1 MTAARRLLHRWRG
14 VGVALPGRTAIGA
27 TLLGTMAL
35 AALLAPAMAALL
47 GHDADLPDLINRFAA
62 PSPAHPLGTDDLG
75 RDMLLRLLYGARVSL
90 TVGVAVALAATGL
103 GTALGLLAA
112 WRGGWTDRV
121 LSALCDG
128 LMALPGLLL
137 VMILATLSPGETWPL
152 FLGLALV
159 LWVENF
165 RVVRTVARG
174 RLMAPDVEAARL
186 FGFGPVH
193 IVRRHLLP
201 DLLPMLVT
209 LAAFG
214 LATVVVAVSTLSF
227 VGIGLRPPTPE
238 LGSMMTELLPHH
250 AEAPLQVLMPAALL
264 CLTVLGLHLAAA
276 RDAEGTGA

>member
-1 MTAARRLLHRWRG
+1 VPGAGRRTDRRPA
-14 VGVALPGRTAIGA
+14 VGRRTVG
-27 TLLGTMAL
+27 L
-35 AALLAPAMAALL
+35 ALLACVAVFAFAGPTLIAADPLRQDLRAVLL
-47 GHDADLPDLINRFAA
+47 PPGG
-62 PSPAHPLGTDDLG
+62 AHWLGTDHLG
-75 RDMLLRLLYGARVSL
+75 RSMLARLAHAARLSLSLGAL
-90 TVGVAVALAATGL
+90 TVLAAAL
-103 GTALGLLAA
+103 PGTALGLLAA
-112 WRGGWTDRV
+112 WRGGWTDRM

>member
-1 MTAARRLLHRWRG
+1 MTAAAVSDARRRT
-14 VGVALPGRTAIGA
+14 GRRPAIGRRSVGLA
-27 TLLGTMAL
+27 ILACVAVFAFAGPALIAADPLRQDLRAFLLPPG
-35 AALLAPAMAALL
+35 
-47 GHDADLPDLINRFAA
+47 G
-62 PSPAHPLGTDDLG
+62 AHWLGTDHLG
-75 RDMLLRLLYGARVSL
+75 RSMLARLAHAARLSLSLGAL
-90 TVGVAVALAATGL
+90 TVLAAAVP
-103 GTALGLLAA
+103 GTVLGLLAA
-112 WRGGWTDRV
+112 WRGGWADRV
-121 LSALCDG
+121 LSTLCDG

-137 VMILATLSPGETWPL
+137 VMILATLAPGETWPL

-165 RVVRTVARG
+165 RVVRTVARA
-174 RLMAPDVEAARL
+174 RLTAPDVEAARL

-193 IVRRHLLP
+193 VVRRHLLP
-201 DLLPMLVT
+201 DLLPILVT

-264 CLTVLGLHLAAA
+264 CLTVLGLHLAAG
-276 RDAEGTGA
+276 RDAEGAGG

>member
-1 MTAARRLLHRWRG
+1 GRSMLAR
-14 VGVALPGRTAIGA
+14 
-27 TLLGTMAL
+27 
-35 AALLAPAMAALL
+35 LAPAA
-47 GHDADLPDLINRFAA
+47 
-62 PSPAHPLGTDDLG
+62 
-75 RDMLLRLLYGARVSL
+75 RLSLSLGAR
-90 TVGVAVALAATGL
+90 TVLAAAVP

-165 RVVRTVARG
+165 HVVRTVARG
-174 RLMAPDVEAARL
+174 RLTAPDVEAARL

>member
-1 MTAARRLLHRWRG
+1 MTAAAVPDAGRRPGRRPA
-14 VGVALPGRTAIGA
+14 VGRRTVGLAILACVALFAFAGPALIAADPLRQDLRAFLLPPGGA
-27 TLLGTMAL
+27 
-35 AALLAPAMAALL
+35 
-47 GHDADLPDLINRFAA
+47 HW
-62 PSPAHPLGTDDLG
+62 LGTDHLG
-75 RDMLLRLLYGARVSL
+75 RSMLARLAHAARLSLSLGAL
-90 TVGVAVALAATGL
+90 TVLAAVVP
-103 GTALGLLAA
+103 GTVLGLLAA
-112 WRGGWTDRV
+112 WRGGWADRA

-137 VMILATLSPGETWPL
+137 VMILATLAPGETWPL

-159 LWVENF
+159 LWVEAF

-174 RLMAPDVEAARL
+174 RLTAPDVEAARL

-201 DLLPMLVT
+201 ELLPILVT

-250 AEAPLQVLMPAALL
+250 AEAPFHVLMPAALL

>member
-1 MTAARRLLHRWRG
+1 MTATAVPGAGRRPDRRHA
-14 VGVALPGRTAIGA
+14 VGRRTVG
-27 TLLGTMAL
+27 L
-35 AALLAPAMAALL
+35 ALLACVAVFAFAGPTLIAADPLRQDLRAVLL
-47 GHDADLPDLINRFAA
+47 PPGG
-62 PSPAHPLGTDDLG
+62 AHWLGTDHLG
-75 RDMLLRLLYGARVSL
+75 RSMLARLAHAARLSLSLGAL
-90 TVGVAVALAATGL
+90 TVLAAAL
-103 GTALGLLAA
+103 PGTALGLLAA
-112 WRGGWTDRV
+112 WRGGWTDRM

-174 RLMAPDVEAARL
+174 RLTAPDVEAARL

>member
-1 MTAARRLLHRWRG
+1 MTATAVPGAGRRTGRRPA
-14 VGVALPGRTAIGA
+14 VGRRTVG
-27 TLLGTMAL
+27 L
-35 AALLAPAMAALL
+35 ALLACVAVFAFAGPALIAADPLRQDLRAFLL
-47 GHDADLPDLINRFAA
+47 PPGG
-62 PSPAHPLGTDDLG
+62 AHWLGTDHLG
-75 RDMLLRLLYGARVSL
+75 RSMLARLAHAARLSLSLGAL
-90 TVGVAVALAATGL
+90 TVLAAAVP

>member
-1 MTAARRLLHRWRG
+1 MTATAVPGAGRRPDRRHAVGRRTVGLALLACVAVFAFAGPTLIAADPLRQDLRAVLLPPGGAHWLGTDHLGRSMLARLAHAARLSLSLG
-14 VGVALPGRTAIGA
+14 ALTVLAAALPG
-27 TLLGTMAL
+27 
-35 AALLAPAMAALL
+35 
-47 GHDADLPDLINRFAA
+47 
-62 PSPAHPLGTDDLG
+62 
-75 RDMLLRLLYGARVSL
+75 
-90 TVGVAVALAATGL
+90 
-103 GTALGLLAA
+103 TAL
-112 WRGGWTDRV
+112 RV

>member
-1 MTAARRLLHRWRG
+1 MTAAAVPDAGRRTGRRPA
-14 VGVALPGRTAIGA
+14 VGRRTVGLAILACVALFAFAGPALIAADPLRQDLRAFLLPPGGA
-27 TLLGTMAL
+27 
-35 AALLAPAMAALL
+35 
-47 GHDADLPDLINRFAA
+47 HW
-62 PSPAHPLGTDDLG
+62 LGTDHLG
-75 RDMLLRLLYGARVSL
+75 RSMLARLAHAARLSLSLGAL
-90 TVGVAVALAATGL
+90 TVLAAVVP
-103 GTALGLLAA
+103 GTVLGLLAA

>member
-1 MTAARRLLHRWRG
+1 MTATAVPGAGRRTGRRPA
-14 VGVALPGRTAIGA
+14 VGRRTVG
-27 TLLGTMAL
+27 L
-35 AALLAPAMAALL
+35 ALLACVAVFAFAGPALIAADPLRQDLRAFLL
-47 GHDADLPDLINRFAA
+47 PPGG
-62 PSPAHPLGTDDLG
+62 AHWLGTDHLG
-75 RDMLLRLLYGARVSL
+75 RSMLARLAHAARLSLSLGAL
-90 TVGVAVALAATGL
+90 TVLAAAVP

-165 RVVRTVARG
+165 HVVRTVARG
-174 RLMAPDVEAARL
+174 RLTAPDVEAARL

>member
-1 MTAARRLLHRWRG
+1 MTATAVPGAGRRPDRRPA
-14 VGVALPGRTAIGA
+14 VGRRTVG
-27 TLLGTMAL
+27 L
-35 AALLAPAMAALL
+35 ALLACVAVFAFAGPTLIAADPLRQDLRAVLL
-47 GHDADLPDLINRFAA
+47 PPGG
-62 PSPAHPLGTDDLG
+62 AHWLGTDHLG
-75 RDMLLRLLYGARVSL
+75 RSMLARLAHAARLSLSLGAL
-90 TVGVAVALAATGL
+90 TVLAAAL
-103 GTALGLLAA
+103 PGTALGLLAA
-112 WRGGWTDRV
+112 WRGGWTDRM